1 MKSINFDE
9 GYKNYAVNGDEKR
22 IIRVRV
28 TDINLLKR
36 VEAALT
42 EVESLK
48 EKYSG
53 RPDKKTLL
61 DFDRNVRDL
70 IDKAFDSEICAPA
83 FGDANICAPVSGGKL
98 LFESFFEAFMPVLKA
113 DLSAAVMNKKV
124 RQSELRPE
132 VQKYIA
138 DTETAPVA
146 GLAEPYKSALPDV
159 SRLTPDEKRALIAQL
174 IT

>member
-28 TDINLLKR
+28 ADINLIKR
-36 VEAALT
+36 VESALT
-42 EVESLK
+42 EIEQLK
-48 EKYSG
+48 EKYRG
-53 RPDKKTLL
+53 RQDKNTLL

-98 LFESFFEAFMPVLKA
+98 LFESFFEAFMPMLKA
-113 DLSAAVMNKKV
+113 DLSAAVMNKKMNTP
-124 RQSELRPE
+124 ELRSE
-132 VQKYIA
+132 VSKYIE
-138 DTETAPVA
+138 DPVISPVA
-146 GLAEPYKSALPDV
+146 GLAEPYKPMLPDV
-159 SRLTPDEKRALIAQL
+159 SRLTPEEKRALLAQL